1 MFKNISKKRSKDINK
16 LAAFIVDAITHKE
29 SETRLIK
36 ERNAARDVFERLRGF
51 NEYRTR
57 AEKNSSKVRGKMAL
71 KAAME
76 RWSKS
81 P

>member
-1 MFKNISKKRSKDINK
+1 MLKHISKKRSKGINK
-16 LAAFIVDAITHKE
+16 LAAFIVDAITQKE

-36 ERNAARDVFERLRGF
+36 ERIAARDGFERLRGLQ
-51 NEYRTR
+51 EYRPR
-57 AEKNSSKVRGKMAL
+57 AEKNSSKARGKMAL
-71 KAAME
+71 KAAKE

>member
-1 MFKNISKKRSKDINK
+1 VLKIKSKKRSQEVNI
-16 LAAFIVDAITHKE
+16 LAAFIVDAITQNE
-29 SETRLIK
+29 SETKLAK
-36 ERNAARDVFERLRGF
+36 ERNAARGVFERLRGL
-51 NEYRTR
+51 NEYRSR

-71 KAAME
+71 KAARE

>member
-1 MFKNISKKRSKDINK
+1 MIKYTSKKRSKNINI
-16 LAAFIVDAITHKE
+16 LAAFIMDAITQKE
-29 SETRLIK
+29 SEARLIK
-36 ERNAARDVFERLRGF
+36 GRNAARDVFERLRGL
-51 NEYRTR
+51 NEYRIR

>member
-1 MFKNISKKRSKDINK
+1 MLKPIGKKRLKEINI
-16 LAAFIVDAITHKE
+16 LAAFIVDAITQKE
-29 SETRLIK
+29 SETRLAR
-36 ERNAARDVFERLRGF
+36 ERNAARGVFERLRGL

-57 AEKNSSKVRGKMAL
+57 AEKNSSKVKGKMAL
-71 KAAME
+71 KAARE